1 MNGSHLPIKY
11 YPLITLNFKIVL
23 EIRKKLN
30 LRSKKEAPARKKQ
43 ELFLYTESQMNVSN
57 EDEHLLITCY
67 IQDLA
72 MSAICEDIVP
82 YITSSQGREN

>member
-1 MNGSHLPIKY
+1 MKDTSLSSTTHL
-11 YPLITLNFKIVL
+11 LTLNFKVVL

-30 LRSKKEAPARKKQ
+30 LRSKKEAPARKKK

-72 MSAICEDIVP
+72 MTLLHIYVL
-82 YITSSQGREN
+82 YVKT